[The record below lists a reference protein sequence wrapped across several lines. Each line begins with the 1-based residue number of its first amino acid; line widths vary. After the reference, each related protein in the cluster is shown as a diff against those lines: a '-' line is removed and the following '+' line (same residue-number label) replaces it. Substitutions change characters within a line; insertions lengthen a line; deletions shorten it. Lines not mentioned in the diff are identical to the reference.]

1 MEKVMFKY
9 ILKPVPALAALL
21 AASFL
26 LVSIQQAN
34 AAVCSERK
42 KFTSYLSKKYNEVPK
57 AVGLVSNSGMMEVYV
72 SEKGTW
78 SILMTTP
85 NGITCLIAAGDN
97 WQGLKLAKI
106 DTPS

>member
-1 MEKVMFKY
+1 MFEY
-9 ILKPVPALAALL
+9 LTKPAPALAALL
-21 AASFL
+21 AASFF
-26 LVSIQQAN
+26 LVSIQQAK

-42 KFTSYLSKKYNEVPK
+42 KFTSYLSEKYNEVPK
-57 AVGLVSNSGMMEVYV
+57 AIGLVSNSGMMEVFV

-97 WQGLKLAKI
+97 WQGIKLAKI